1 MRGHCQDGN
10 MITHGTPRASVLIF
24 MVICVLGTD
33 LAGVILHSDD
43 ESDTTNHS
51 HDTAR
56 DSTLNNVKR
65 GQIWRRWTR
74 LVPRYLIIDSV
85 TTCISEDCLYD
96 EGDWSPCDSTTKV
109 KLY

>member
-1 MRGHCQDGN
+1 
-10 MITHGTPRASVLIF
+10 MITPGTPGASVLIF

-43 ESDTTNHS
+43 ESDTSNHS

-85 TTCISEDCLYD
+85 TTCFQKIVCMMREIGHSVTQL
-96 EGDWSPCDSTTKV
+96 PR
-109 KLY
+109 